1 MASAGPNSGF
11 GRACRPA
18 APPPIGENEMLIL
31 TFFRFVQE
39 IVTEAMALR
48 RELRRRYRPT
58 EK

>member
-1 MASAGPNSGF
+1 
-11 GRACRPA
+11 
-18 APPPIGENEMLIL
+18 MLIL

-48 RELRRRYRPT
+48 GELRRRYRPT